1 MIYSGSLPHVLV
13 TLQRHAKARGYF
25 GPERFTACIE
35 ETAVHE
41 LALDPNSLTG
51 RNDR

>member
-1 MIYSGSLPHVLV
+1 VLV

-25 GPERFTACIE
+25 APERFTACIE

-41 LALDPNSLTG
+41 LAINPNSLTG

>member
-1 MIYSGSLPHVLV
+1 MFAGSLPHVLV
-13 TLQRHAKARGYF
+13 TLQRHAKSRGYF
-25 GPERFTACIE
+25 APDRFTACIE

-41 LALDPNSLTG
+41 LAINPNSLTG